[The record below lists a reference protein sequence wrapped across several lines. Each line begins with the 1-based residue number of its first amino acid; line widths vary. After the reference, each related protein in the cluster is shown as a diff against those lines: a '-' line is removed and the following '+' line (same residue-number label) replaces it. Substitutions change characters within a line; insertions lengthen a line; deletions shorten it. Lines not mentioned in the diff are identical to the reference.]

1 MFAVMPRWRWPTIA
15 EIPFLLPPQRPMY
28 QCTAQ
33 HCSNSAGAL
42 AIQRRTENT
51 HERQMRISKI
61 AGFWETRTG
70 DASALTPMRM
80 FVDISSIR
88 RRRGMKWM

>member
-1 MFAVMPRWRWPTIA
+1 M
-15 EIPFLLPPQRPMY
+15 
-28 QCTAQ
+28 
-33 HCSNSAGAL
+33 AL
-42 AIQRRTENT
+42 ADYSRDSVSVAATAPDVPVYSTTLQQLCMGFSHLAIRRRTENT

-70 DASALTPMRM
+70 DAPALTPMRM

-88 RRRGMKWM
+88 RRRGMTWM